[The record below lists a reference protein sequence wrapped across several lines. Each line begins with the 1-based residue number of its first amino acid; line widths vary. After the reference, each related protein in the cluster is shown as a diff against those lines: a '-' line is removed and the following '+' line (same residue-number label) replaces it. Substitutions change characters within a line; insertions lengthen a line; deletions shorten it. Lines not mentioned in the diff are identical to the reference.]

1 MTRVHVKPSLLQWA
15 LERVSDRENLQKR
28 FPKLSEWLQGESQ
41 PTLRQ
46 LEEFSRA
53 TSTPLG
59 FLFLAKPPE
68 EELSIPFF
76 RTYNNEPVQR
86 PSPEL
91 IEVVQTME
99 HRQAWMREY
108 LIKNEHDPL
117 PFVHSASISSEPEQ
131 IAGDIRRSLDLTDN
145 WSASLPNW
153 TAALRYLQVRT
164 DEAGIIVVANS
175 VVGNNTHRP
184 LNPVEFRGFVL
195 VDEYAPLIFINATD
209 SKAAQMFTLAHEL
222 AHIWLGSSAVFDLRD
237 MQPAEDRTEVM
248 CNRVAAEFLI
258 PAKELH
264 EIWNEANRSEA
275 PFQYLARRFKVS
287 EIVAARRALDLGLID
302 RQEFFDFYSAYRERE
317 YQIREQAESGGNF
330 YATQSMR
337 LGRRFAA
344 TVIRALN
351 DGDLLYHEA
360 YRLTGLY
367 GSTFDRFVDYMSAQ

>member
-1 MTRVHVKPSLLQWA
+1 MTRVHIKPSLLQWA
-15 LERVSDRENLQKR
+15 VKRASDRENLQKR
-28 FPKLSEWLQGESQ
+28 FPKLSEWLEGKSL

-59 FLFLAKPPE
+59 FLFLAEPPKE
-68 EELSIPFF
+68 QLSIPFF
-76 RTYNNEPVQR
+76 RTYNNETVQR

-99 HRQAWMREY
+99 RRQAWMREY
-108 LIKNEHDPL
+108 LIKNDHDPL
-117 PFVHSASISSEPEQ
+117 PFVRSASLHSAPEQ
-131 IAGDIRRSLDLTDN
+131 IADNIRRSLELVDN

-153 TAALRYLQVRT
+153 TAALRYLQAQA
-164 DEAGIIVVANS
+164 DERGIIVAANS

-184 LNPVEFRGFVL
+184 LNPNEFRGFVL
-195 VDEYAPLIFINATD
+195 VDEYAPLIFINAAD

-237 MQPAEDRTEVM
+237 MQPAEDRTEVI
-248 CNRVAAEFLI
+248 CNRIAAEFLI
-258 PAKELH
+258 PAEKLH
-264 EIWNEANRSEA
+264 EIWREANRSED

-302 RQEFFDFYSAYRERE
+302 QQEFFYFYRAYRERE
-317 YQIREQAESGGNF
+317 YQIREQTEIGGNF

-337 LGRRFAA
+337 LGKRFAA

-351 DGDLLYHEA
+351 EGDLLYHEA
-360 YRLTGLY
+360 YQLTGLY
-367 GSTFDRFVDYMSAQ
+367 GSTFDRFVDYMSTQ